1 MLHSPPMTKD
11 KLEEKLIVNL
21 NNFNQEQV
29 QEEQVSLNFIRD
41 TMTMH

>member
-1 MLHSPPMTKD
+1 MTKD